1 MYQLQVREEQLSV
14 KKQSVYHHNF
24 PRDYSTWFISSNG
37 IKVTVED
44 AKCVQS
50 NAFVKS
56 ELFQEFNLE
65 PGRGDEDG
73 TDDLSFT
80 INLKVVL
87 ECLNCLSGDG
97 ANSGPSVKI
106 CYSGYGH
113 PLILLLEDNGVI
125 SDSKIN
131 TREAEECLDFN
142 FANANVVSKIIMS
155 SQLLKDILSE
165 LDNSS
170 EYIQFIISPD
180 EPNFCIKTSGP
191 AGSIETNVPETSD
204 MVEHFSSSSSSS
216 ARYRLTMLKHGIKPL
231 GLSEKVSVR
240 MDDREFL
247 CLQYMVR
254 TDSGP
259 AFLEYYCAPEESN
272 EQ

>member
-50 NAFVKS
+50 NAFVMS

-97 ANSGPSVKI
+97 ANSGPCVKI
-106 CYSGYGH
+106 CYSR
-113 PLILLLEDNGVI
+113 LDAL
-125 SDSKIN
+125 SRSMA
-131 TREAEECLDFN
+131 AEKT
-142 FANANVVSKIIMS
+142 VRKQSPPHS
-155 SQLLKDILSE
+155 SFVRSLALS
-165 LDNSS
+165 
-170 EYIQFIISPD
+170 
-180 EPNFCIKTSGP
+180 
-191 AGSIETNVPETSD
+191 
-204 MVEHFSSSSSSS
+204 
-216 ARYRLTMLKHGIKPL
+216 
-231 GLSEKVSVR
+231 
-240 MDDREFL
+240 
-247 CLQYMVR
+247 
-254 TDSGP
+254 
-259 AFLEYYCAPEESN
+259 
-272 EQ
+272 